1 MRRSRSSQAI
11 PQRMRPHPIEPNHVA
26 QLLGGPFRRRIC
38 GELEMDNAVSITA
51 DTREVEK
58 HLKRIVATREKATET
73 KVLT

>member
-1 MRRSRSSQAI
+1 MRRSRSGQAI
-11 PQRMRPHPIEPNHVA
+11 PQRIGPHPIEPNRVA
-26 QLLGGPFRRRIC
+26 QLLGGPIRPRIC
-38 GELEMDNAVSITA
+38 GDMEMDRAVSITA